1 VAYPSV
7 SVVHII
13 TRFINGGADENTLE
27 ACNWSARRGDQVH
40 LLFGRRFDQ
49 SIVDKLDE
57 RVKVVKIA
65 DLVHPISPLL
75 DFRAFLQIRKVLA
88 DLNPD
93 VVHTHTSKAGILG
106 RAAARSVGVAAII
119 HGIHI
124 APFQNVGFLKRH
136 LYLALERLAARW
148 TSAFISVSD
157 GMMQAYLEQGIGNRE
172 DHSVIHSGMQL
183 NNFRAAL
190 PENNADLPPFLK
202 NYAGPKPK
210 IVLMVAAL
218 ERRKRHAELI
228 ESFDAV
234 FSAVPEAILVLAGGG
249 KEQAAVEQKVRLS
262 RFKDRIFLLGH
273 VEEPGKLIALT
284 DVAVHCAEREG
295 LPRVIVQY
303 IAGGVPVVMT
313 SLPGVGDLVTDGE
326 NGLIVGQDDFKGLA
340 NALSDVLASPQL
352 LTTLRKGARSKDV
365 SSWDLDVTGR
375 KQHNVYEKVLGRLSA
390 VNLESAVKVLQ

>member
-1 VAYPSV
+1 MAYPSV

-40 LLFGRRFDQ
+40 LLFGRHFDQ

-65 DLVHPISPLL
+65 DLVHPIAPLL
-75 DFRAFLQIRKVLA
+75 DFRAFLQIRKILS

-93 VVHTHTSKAGILG
+93 VVHTHTSKAGIIG
-106 RAAARSVGVAAII
+106 RAAARSVGVAAIV

-124 APFQNVGFLKRH
+124 APFHNVGFLKRH
-136 LYLALERLAARW
+136 LYLVLERLAAGW

-157 GMMQAYLEQGIGNRE
+157 GMMQAYLEKGIGNPE
-172 DHSVIHSGMQL
+172 DHNVIHSGMQL
-183 NNFRAAL
+183 SNFRSPTESDAAYPRFL
-190 PENNADLPPFLK
+190 ENYD
-202 NYAGPKPK
+202 GPKPK
-210 IVLMVAAL
+210 IVLMLAAL

-228 ESFDAV
+228 ECFDAV

-273 VEEPGKLIALT
+273 VEEPGKLIAAT

-313 SLPGVGDLVTDGE
+313 SLPGVGDLVVDGE
-326 NGLIVGQDDFKGLA
+326 NGLIVGQNDFKGLA
-340 NALSDVLASPQL
+340 TALREVLASPQL
-352 LTTLRKGARSKDV
+352 LATLREGARSKDV
-365 SSWDLDVTGR
+365 SSWDLEVTGR
-375 KQHNVYEKVLGRLSA
+375 KQHNVYEKVLGRPPAL
-390 VNLESAVKVLQ
+390 NLERPAKVLQ